1 MSSSKEYLLSSEL
14 LGNTNKVIFGYSP
27 NDFYYNVVND
37 KTQSK
42 TQYDLADE
50 TCKNVLKAKVDCGPN
65 QFDVNKEK
73 CVQTELCMNKQV
85 ANELTELQKQ
95 YNGADEKFNDTN
107 IENDYIIYNI
117 VNLGIGIAAMVG
129 FVVFFNDRA

>member
-1 MSSSKEYLLSSEL
+1 MSKEYLLSSEL

-27 NDFYYNVVND
+27 NDFYYNVVNNNAQTQYNLAD
-37 KTQSK
+37 KTCTELLQK
-42 TQYDLADE
+42 PF
-50 TCKNVLKAKVDCGPN
+50 DCDMK
-65 QFDVNKEK
+65 FDVNKEK
-73 CVQTELCMNKQV
+73 CVQKELCMNKQA
-85 ANELTELQKQ
+85 ANELTDLQKQ

-129 FVVFFNDRA
+129 FVVFFNDRP

>member
-1 MSSSKEYLLSSEL
+1 MSKEYLLSTEL

-27 NDFYYNVVND
+27 NDFYYNVVNGNNA
-37 KTQSK
+37 Q
-42 TQYDLADE
+42 TQYDIADK
-50 TCKNVLKAKVDCGPN
+50 TCNNILKTNIDCKD

-73 CVQTELCMNKQV
+73 CVQKELCMNKRV
-85 ANELTELQKQ
+85 AIELTDLQKQ

-129 FVVFFNDRA
+129 FIVFFNDRA